1 MTEKLDNIDKNDTL
15 IDIRTSSEFKS
26 YHLDGSINIP
36 RIKLLNSHESYLK
49 KDKNYYIICN
59 KGEVS
64 LSCCKILNAL
74 GYSCKSIV
82 GGIDPIIK
90 ERNTKN

>member
-1 MTEKLDNIDKNDTL
+1 MIEKLDNIDKKVL
-15 IDIRTSSEFKS
+15 IIDIRTSSEFES

-36 RIKLLNSHESYLK
+36 RIKLLNSHETYLD
-49 KDKNYYIICN
+49 KDKKYYIICN

-74 GYSCKSIV
+74 GYSCKSIK
-82 GGIDPIIK
+82 GGIDPLIK
-90 ERNTKN
+90 KKKY

>member
-1 MTEKLDNIDKNDTL
+1 MQIELNDIDKNIPI
-15 IDIRTSSEFKS
+15 IDIWSSNEFES

-82 GGIDPIIK
+82 GGIDPLIK
-90 ERNTKN
+90 ERNTKK